1 LAQREAIGK
10 GWGVFERRSGDGF
23 MRCGDGHVRWGIF
36 GAAGVV
42 FVIRESDGPRV
53 MLQKRSAMAH
63 EGGTWSCAG
72 GALDQGELPYDGALR
87 EATEEVGDIPG
98 EPRLL
103 GNYIFNPSADWA
115 YTTLVVE
122 VDERFGQSMN
132 FETDDVGWFTPDEV
146 AALPVHAGFAAAW
159 PHLLPIVTG

>member
-1 LAQREAIGK
+1 
-10 GWGVFERRSGDGF
+10 
-23 MRCGDGHVRWGIF
+23 
-36 GAAGVV
+36 
-42 FVIRESDGPRV
+42 

-103 GNYIFNPSADWA
+103 GDYIFNPSADWA
-115 YTTLVVE
+115 YTTVVVE
-122 VDERFGQSMN
+122 VDERFGSSIN
-132 FETDDVGWFTPDEV
+132 FETDAVGWFTPDEV
-146 AALPVHAGFAAAW
+146 ATLPVHAGFAAAW